1 MLLHPMSGRR
11 PTPGL
16 TRAPFPAAAPE
27 LLMDGKLTKAA
38 DCYSAFLASLSC
50 THTHHRR
57 TPTVY

>member
-1 MLLHPMSGRR
+1 
-11 PTPGL
+11 
-16 TRAPFPAAAPE
+16 
-27 LLMDGKLTKAA
+27 MDGKLTKAA